1 MAKLSALLYGTELL
15 SSNFDPETVDSGEL
29 RCDSFKVAP
38 GDTFICIKGQKYD
51 GHDFICVA
59 HERGAGVIICE
70 HITEYL
76 TSHPEI
82 KYLIVKNTRIAE
94 ANMWN
99 ELCGRPSDRLI
110 AVAVTG
116 TNGKTS
122 VTYFLREIFKAA
134 GYKTGIVGT
143 VKCMVGD
150 LPEVLSESAESH
162 VNSMTTPPPEVLY
175 PELRHMADEGVE
187 IVFLEASSHSLSQH
201 RLDPLHFILGI
212 FTNLSPEHLDYHGTM
227 EEYYN
232 AKKRLLGL
240 CGAAVINADDS
251 WFGRMAAS
259 CPIPHV
265 TFSTLKA
272 TSADNAA
279 ANNVISDN
287 TTTDST
293 ATDTAAA
300 VNAAS
305 DIAMTGNTSN
315 DEDKTDK
322 IKSGKNTAANM
333 KDDITIA
340 SGLAADYTAIT
351 PRLTADGGITYDLLE
366 AGRLYRI
373 SCPIPGEF
381 TVSNTLAAITAARL
395 FKIAPETI
403 VSALRNCPQIPGRME
418 RLALDGL
425 GFEVYIDYAH
435 TPDALERTLRTLH
448 ALKRPE
454 GRLNLLFGCGGDRD
468 KSKRPIMGR
477 IATTLADFTVITS
490 DNSRGENPRA
500 IICDI
505 LRGVDRTAKYKVIE
519 RREDAIHYI
528 IEHSAQGDII
538 LLAGKGHE
546 DYEIDADG
554 KHPFSERDIV
564 YAAVRSM
571 PRCDRTNRL

>member
-15 SSNFDPETVDSGEL
+15 KSNFDPETVDSGEL
-29 RCDSFKVAP
+29 RSDSFKVRP
-38 GDTFICIKGQKYD
+38 GDTFICLVGQKYD

-70 HITEYL
+70 HTTEYL
-76 TSHPEI
+76 KSHPEI

-99 ELCGRPSDRLI
+99 ELCARPGDRLLAI
-110 AVAVTG
+110 AVTG

-150 LPEVLSESAESH
+150 TPEVISESAESN
-162 VNSMTTPPPEVLY
+162 VNSMTTPPPERLY
-175 PELRHMADEGVE
+175 PELAHMANEGVE
-187 IVFLEASSHSLSQH
+187 IVFIEASSHSLSQH

-232 AKKRLLGL
+232 AKRRLLGL
-240 CGAAVINADDS
+240 CGAAVINADDQ
-251 WFGRMAAS
+251 WFGRMATS

-265 TFSTLKA
+265 TFSVLSDTDGNDGDIMSSVVKTYSNDSNEPSGGIVGDTGGNTLF
-272 TSADNAA
+272 
-279 ANNVISDN
+279 N
-287 TTTDST
+287 TTST
-293 ATDTAAA
+293 
-300 VNAAS
+300 NNHS
-305 DIAMTGNTSN
+305 
-315 DEDKTDK
+315 
-322 IKSGKNTAANM
+322 SGKA
-333 KDDITIA
+333 DDITTA
-340 SGLAADYTAIT
+340 SGIAADYTAIS
-351 PRLTADGGITYDLLE
+351 PRVTRDGGIMYDLLE
-366 AGRLYRI
+366 SGRLYRV
-373 SCPIPGEF
+373 SCPIPGGF
-381 TVSNTLAAITAARL
+381 TVSNTLATIAAARL

-403 VSALRNCPQIPGRME
+403 VSALKSCPQIPGRME
-418 RLALDGL
+418 RLRLDGL
-425 GFEVYIDYAH
+425 GFDVYIDYAH
-435 TPDALERTLRTLH
+435 TPDALERTLRTLRE
-448 ALKRPE
+448 LKRPG
-454 GRLNLLFGCGGDRD
+454 GRLRLLFGCGGDRD
-468 KSKRPIMGR
+468 KSKRPVMGK
-477 IATTLADFTVITS
+477 IATSLADFTVITS

-505 LRGVDRTAKYKVIE
+505 MRGVDRGAEYKVIE
-519 RREDAIHYI
+519 RREDAIRYI
-528 IEHSAQGDII
+528 IEHSEADDII

-564 YAAVRSM
+564 YDTARSM
-571 PRCDRTNRL
+571 SGVDETTRL